1 MGQFEESRSSGAK
14 ARIYFAAFTAPFDF
28 AQGRLK
34 VVPFHDGFELT
45 HYARARDLRAC
56 GMVRK
61 GSACTGSR
69 SSHRREQLLGVA
81 CFDLDGFKAINDGY
95 GHSSGDALLTALAF
109 RMKRALR
116 EGDTLAY

>member
-69 SSHRREQLLGVA
+69 SSHAAGVVFQKFA
-81 CFDLDGFKAINDGY
+81 DTCE
-95 GHSSGDALLTALAF
+95 HSNMQVLRLRLARILAKLRSG
-109 RMKRALR
+109 
-116 EGDTLAY
+116 